1 MAHAWLKGSD
11 RLATS
16 RWARAW
22 RRAGSGGRRRSSA
35 RSSGDGTG
43 TGEIGAADA
52 GSDAAA
58 YVPVKGPRAGAR
70 LSTPALTPPFASAAI
85 AGTST
90 RHGRPAVNR
99 MVDGRSSV
107 TTWVIGAP
115 TAAPAGVGKSVLAA
129 AWTRCAGSM
138 RQLPCA

>member
-16 RWARAW
+16 RWARAS
-22 RRAGSGGRRRSSA
+22 RRAGSGGRRKSSA

-43 TGEIGAADA
+43 AGEIGEVGA

-58 YVPVKGPRAGAR
+58 YVPVKGRRTGAR

-85 AGTST
+85 AGTS
-90 RHGRPAVNR
+90 RRRGRPAVNR

-107 TTWVIGAP
+107 TIWVIGAP
-115 TAAPAGVGKSVLAA
+115 VAT
-129 AWTRCAGSM
+129 
-138 RQLPCA
+138 

>member
-1 MAHAWLKGSD
+1 MAHAWLKGAD
-11 RLATS
+11 TWATS
-16 RWARAW
+16 RWARVV

-35 RSSGDGTG
+35 RSSRDGTG
-43 TGEIGAADA
+43 AGETGAVGA
-52 GSDAAA
+52 GSDTAA
-58 YVPVKGPRAGAR
+58 YVPVKGPRTGAR

-85 AGTST
+85 AGTLR

-115 TAAPAGVGKSVLAA
+115 VAAPAGVGKAVLASSC
-129 AWTRCAGSM
+129 TRCAGSV
-138 RQLPCA
+138 RQTPCA